1 MRLVGYARTRLVEQ
15 LGERDLE
22 EQERGLAEFCAAN
35 NHELTGVVADDGEN
49 LNAINEALE
58 ADAEGIVIIDPL
70 VIAADVGSAHD
81 IAAEL
86 IKRKK
91 HLFIVYRDKHID
103 PKSTDGEQELIDS
116 CISLMDKK
124 VS

>member
-1 MRLVGYARTRLVEQ
+1 MRLVGYARTRLFEQ

-22 EQERGLAEFCAAN
+22 EQERSIAEFCAAN
-35 NHELTGVVADDGEN
+35 NHELTLFVADDGEN
-49 LNAINEALE
+49 IDAIDEALE
-58 ADAEGIVIIDPL
+58 ADADGIVVIDPL
-70 VIAADVGSAHD
+70 IIAQDVGTAHD

-91 HLFIVYRDKHID
+91 HLFIVYREKHID
-103 PKSTDGEQELIDS
+103 PKSTEGEQELVDS
-116 CISLMDKK
+116 YISLMDRK